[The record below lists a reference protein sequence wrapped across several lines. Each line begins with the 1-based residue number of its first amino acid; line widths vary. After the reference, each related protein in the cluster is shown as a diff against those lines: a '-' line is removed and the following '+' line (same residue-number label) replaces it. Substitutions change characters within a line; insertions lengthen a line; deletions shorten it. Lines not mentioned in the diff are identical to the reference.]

1 MSRCNVTPL
10 TQSLPSPLLSSLF
23 FFPLLSSS
31 PLLLSHLSSP
41 FLSSPLLFSHQVL
54 FYHVDQLTDWLLSLQ
69 WDETP
74 LQRTHFMLD
83 FPSVQHG
90 AENRR
95 EEEDQR
101 TSPRNSARKSPR
113 SDAGFFFPVGRD
125 IVDQPTSPRSPEG
138 GDDKQQGA
146 GVGMGVRWSV
156 SQHPTP
162 RSLVIGISV
171 NIITAMKMYQ
181 AQHTPHADNDHS
193 TNEEEN
199 SNISSATLKKL
210 SKLSSLPHRSENLD
224 FLSAS
229 FPHLP
234 VQSNSPKGDNSNE
247 LIADEEEEDEI

>member
-1 MSRCNVTPL
+1 
-10 TQSLPSPLLSSLF
+10 
-23 FFPLLSSS
+23 
-31 PLLLSHLSSP
+31 
-41 FLSSPLLFSHQVL
+41 
-54 FYHVDQLTDWLLSLQ
+54 
-69 WDETP
+69 
-74 LQRTHFMLD
+74 MLD

-101 TSPRNSARKSPR
+101 TSPRNSARKSQRNSARNSPR

-125 IVDQPTSPRSPEG
+125 IVDQPTSSRSLEG
-138 GDDKQQGA
+138 GDDKEQGA

-156 SQHPTP
+156 SQRPTP
-162 RSLVIGISV
+162 RSLVIGISA
-171 NIITAMKMYQ
+171 NIITAMKIYQ

-234 VQSNSPKGDNSNE
+234 VQSNSPKGDDSNE